1 MKKHSFFSYLF
12 WTGAA
17 ALSGIA
23 ISSSAN
29 AGLKTT
35 YYYLNSL
42 GAPVVYEAKGFPL
55 IVAKTSRASAL
66 DLDSEIIISDRRQR
80 ESGDLSKNLSLTARG
95 YLVADID
102 TGNIIMEKNKDER
115 FPIASITK
123 LMTAIVATE
132 TINQDEVAAVPE
144 MAMSGERQTISGL
157 SAGEIISAN
166 DLLYPL
172 LLQSSNPAAETLSNL
187 TGRKKFIVNMNEKAA
202 ALELTATAFSDPSGL
217 SSGNSST
224 PQDIF
229 KMISYVFKNKKNILD
244 ITKEKEAVAGA
255 RKWFNN
261 DKLAG
266 LENFLGGKT
275 GYTAAAGKTFAG
287 AFVLPAVGRENK
299 NIAIVL
305 LKSADREDDVMKI
318 LDYLKENI

>member
-17 ALSGIA
+17 VLSGIA
-23 ISSSAN
+23 VSSSAN
-29 AGLKTT
+29 VGLKTT
-35 YYYLNSL
+35 YHYLNNLS
-42 GAPVVYEAKGFPL
+42 APIIYEAKGFPL
-55 IVAKTSRASAL
+55 IAAKQSHASAL
-66 DLDSEIIISDRRQR
+66 DLDNETTISSEPRREPSD
-80 ESGDLSKNLSLTARG
+80 SSKNLSLTARG
-95 YLVADID
+95 YLAADID
-102 TGNIIMEKNKDER
+102 TGNIIMEMNKNER
-115 FPIASITK
+115 FPIASLTK
-123 LMTAIVATE
+123 LMTAVVAME
-132 TINQDEVAAVPE
+132 TINQDEVTAVPE
-144 MAMSGERQTISGL
+144 AAMYGERQTISGL

-172 LLQSSNPAAETLSNL
+172 LLQSSNPAAETLSDIM
-187 TGRKKFIVNMNEKAA
+187 GRKKFIGSMNKKAA
-202 ALELTATAFSDPSGL
+202 ALGLAATAFSDPSGL

-244 ITKEKEAVAGA
+244 ITKEKEAVSGE

-261 DKLAG
+261 DKLSG

-287 AFVLPAVGRENK
+287 VFALPTIGHENR

>member
-35 YYYLNSL
+35 YHYLNGL
-42 GAPVVYEAKGFPL
+42 GAPIIYEAKGFPL
-55 IVAKTSRASAL
+55 IVTQTSYASAL
-66 DLDSEIIISDRRQR
+66 DNEPPLNAEFQR
-80 ESGDLSKNLSLTARG
+80 APNDPSKNLSLTAKG

-115 FPIASITK
+115 FPIASLTK
-123 LMTAIVATE
+123 LMTAMVAME
-132 TINQDEVAAVPE
+132 TINQDEVTAVPE
-144 MAMSGERQTISGL
+144 MAMSGERQIISGL

-166 DLLYPL
+166 NLLYPL
-172 LLQSSNPAAETLSNL
+172 LLQSSNPAAETLSEL
-187 TGRKKFIVNMNEKAA
+187 MGRKKFIGHMNEKAVA
-202 ALELTATAFSDPSGL
+202 MGLTATAFSDPSGL
-217 SSGNSST
+217 SSGNNST

-229 KMISYVFKNKKNILD
+229 KMISYIFKNKKNILD

-287 AFVLPAVGRENK
+287 IFALPTAGRENR
-299 NIAIVL
+299 NTAIVL